1 MDAVETL
8 DFLPGFALEG
18 FPNRD
23 STQYKSLYGLSG
35 AHTMIRGTIRF
46 KGFADSMKGLQ
57 ALGLLGLDPHPAL
70 HPNGPELTWVCNLK
84 LIIFYLTKQIYSF
97 DSDNWFPP

>member
-1 MDAVETL
+1 VVPSGGALMDSVETL

-57 ALGLLGLDPHPAL
+57 ALGLLGLNPHPAL
-70 HPNGPELTWVCNLK
+70 HPNGPELTWVIYIFNLK
-84 LIIFYLTKQIYSF
+84 RCSIKIFSF
-97 DSDNWFPP
+97 